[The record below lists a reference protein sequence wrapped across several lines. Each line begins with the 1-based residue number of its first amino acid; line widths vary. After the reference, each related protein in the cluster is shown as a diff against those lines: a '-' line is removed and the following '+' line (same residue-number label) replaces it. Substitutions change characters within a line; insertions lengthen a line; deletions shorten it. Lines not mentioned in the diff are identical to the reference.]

1 MRQAIRYS
9 IGGNPTSGV
18 NRAKNAERDIAA
30 SAARSATVQPWPGCA
45 CTARNAATSRLSES
59 PRATLGAEAVS
70 APHRSASISST
81 SSRRSSTSSRPGR
94 DRRVSSLTKFSNCMS
109 RGSPRAMTIDGNN
122 ETGKAAL
129 GEAKLHTADLHPE
142 IDLIVRWSDA
152 KPSLAELRRR
162 HGDPLWGRV
171 DALDDLIV
179 SRGRQH
185 KVSCAYD
192 DQRRACT

>member
-1 MRQAIRYS
+1 
-9 IGGNPTSGV
+9 
-18 NRAKNAERDIAA
+18 
-30 SAARSATVQPWPGCA
+30 
-45 CTARNAATSRLSES
+45 L
-59 PRATLGAEAVS
+59 
-70 APHRSASISST
+70 
-81 SSRRSSTSSRPGR
+81 
-94 DRRVSSLTKFSNCMS
+94 
-109 RGSPRAMTIDGNN
+109 PRAMTIDGNN
-122 ETGKAAL
+122 ETGKAASS
-129 GEAKLHTADLHPE
+129 EAKLHTADLHPE

-192 DQRRACT
+192 DQRLACKDETGLALQNREIDGLALDIAANPPATSIFDELIIRNYP